1 MAPLVVL
8 LVDSSPIFLQSAQQF
23 IQTALSGQLI
33 IGDSASDG
41 LRALALAERLRPDVV
56 LWGIG
61 MPALPQ
67 LQLLPQLRAT
77 LPQAGIIVLGLL
89 EEGYRQAALAAGADM
104 FLLKDNLASTLLP
117 GIITVSRARKTG
129 CSAPL

>member
-1 MAPLVVL
+1 MVPLVVL

-23 IQTALSGQLI
+23 IQSALSGQLV
-33 IGDSASDG
+33 IGGVASDG
-41 LRALALAERLRPDVV
+41 VLALALAESLQPDVV

-89 EEGYRQAALAAGADM
+89 EEGYQQVALTAGADM
-104 FLLKDNLASTLLP
+104 FLLKDDLISTLLP
-117 GIITVSRARKTG
+117 GIIKVSRARKTG
-129 CSAPL
+129 

>member
-8 LVDSSPIFLQSAQQF
+8 LVDSSPIFLQNAVRFLEGYAPEQ
-23 IQTALSGQLI
+23 ILVGGAVN
-33 IGDSASDG
+33 DG
-41 LRALALAERLRPDVV
+41 AEALAVVQHLHLDVV

-67 LQLLPQLRAT
+67 LQRLPQLRAL

-89 EEGYRQAALAAGADM
+89 DEGYRQAALAAGADR
-104 FLLKDNLASTLLP
+104 FLLKDDLTVTLLP
-117 GIITVSRARKTG
+117 AILDVARDRRDI
-129 CSAPL
+129 

>member
-23 IQTALSGQLI
+23 IQAALSSQFV
-33 IGDSASDG
+33 IGGMASDG
-41 LRALALAERLRPDVV
+41 VQALVLAERLRPDVV

-89 EEGYRQAALAAGADM
+89 EEGYQQVALTAGADM
-104 FLLKDNLASTLLP
+104 FLLKDDLISTLLP
-117 GIITVSRARKTG
+117 GIIKVSRARKTG
-129 CSAPL
+129 